1 MVSARGAIIDM
12 TREAAIRCAEDVVT
26 SGAFKTELAR
36 LVAMP
41 TESQNP
47 QRSSVLEE
55 YLVIGIR
62 PMLEELGFT
71 CTRLTHPGAQAP
83 FLFAERKEGEELPT
97 ILGYGHGDVVRG
109 LDVNWSK
116 GLSPWAL
123 TEVDGRWYGRGVAD
137 NKGQHAINIA
147 ALKSVLQTRGRLGFN
162 AKFLIEMGEEV
173 GSPGLRELCA
183 QHRGLLMA
191 DALIASDGPRL
202 APERPTLFLGTRGVA
217 TFDLTINARSGG
229 HHSGNWGGL
238 LSDPAIQLAHALSTI
253 VSPAGRIRI
262 DAWVPREIPVSVR
275 RALSDCVVDGGSD
288 GPEIN
293 PEWGEPGLSPA
304 EQVFGWCS
312 FDVLAME
319 AGDPATPV
327 NAVPPR
333 AWARCQ
339 LRFVV
344 GIDPDDI
351 VPALRRHL
359 DRHGFSMVTVAEVDG
374 ISRATRLDPEDEWVQ
389 FTAASIERTSKRK
402 PVILPNLGGTLPN
415 DIFSEVLGLRTIW
428 VPHSYPGCSQ
438 HGPNEHLPLS
448 ILLDGLRLMTGLYWD
463 LGERQ
468 DAT

>member
-1 MVSARGAIIDM
+1 MVSAGGAIIHM
-12 TREAAIRCAEDVVT
+12 TREKAIRCAEDLVA
-26 SGAFKTELAR
+26 SGAFMTELAR
-36 LVAMP
+36 LIAMP

-47 QRSSVLEE
+47 QRSSALED
-55 YLVIGIR
+55 YLAIGIG
-62 PMLEELGFT
+62 PMLENLGFT
-71 CTRLTHPGAQAP
+71 CTRLTHPDAQAP
-83 FLFAERKEGEELPT
+83 FLFAERMEGDELPT

-109 LDVNWSK
+109 LDAKWSP
-116 GLSPWAL
+116 GLSPWVL
-123 TEVDGRWYGRGVAD
+123 TEVDQRWYGRGVAD

-147 ALKSVLQTRGRLGFN
+147 ALKSVLQTRGKLGFN
-162 AKFLIEMGEEV
+162 AKLLIEMGEEV

-183 QHRGLLMA
+183 QHRSLLMA

-202 APERPTLFLGTRGVA
+202 ARERPTLFLGTRGAA
-217 TFDLTINARSGG
+217 TFDLTIDARSGG

-253 VSPAGRIRI
+253 ASPSGRIRI
-262 DAWVPREIPVSVR
+262 DAWVPREIPANVR
-275 RALSDCVVDGGSD
+275 RALSECVVDGGSD
-288 GPEIN
+288 GPVID

-333 AWARCQ
+333 ARARCQ

-359 DRHGFSMVTVAEVDG
+359 DRHGFPMVTVTEVDG

-402 PVILPNLGGTLPN
+402 PAILPNLGGTLPN

-438 HGPNEHLPLS
+438 HGPNEHLPLN
-448 ILLDGLRLMTGLYWD
+448 ILLDGLRLMTGLYYYCVIN
-463 LGERQ
+463 
-468 DAT
+468 